1 MASIRDLA
9 DAIIRM
15 EGSML
20 PGSVNMTMVTRHGLW
35 NVGHLV
41 WADQRNAVPVII
53 NGRAW
58 AGWPTY
64 DEAYAGLVRQIR
76 LDASRGMTLSRFI
89 SKYAPAKE
97 NNTAV
102 YIANVSAWTG
112 IPPDARL
119 SDVLDDWQNPPSAP
133 VLNSRLTPGPVPG
146 GKRSSP
152 ATEAAD
158 SRSPDSTE
166 PQRSGSSQPPPEFS
180 ALPSSPGGIEPGGGS
195 GTDSGTPRASAGLA
209 QDKPEESGGTLTMP
223 APPPARSGPILAA
236 QRAALARF
244 LIRLARRISGE
255 VPSSGV

>member
-20 PGSVNMTMVTRHGLW
+20 PGSVNMTMVAQHGLW
-35 NVGHLV
+35 DLGHLV
-41 WADQRNAVPVII
+41 WAGQKNAVPVVI

-64 DEAYAGLVRQIR
+64 DEAYAGLIRQIQ
-76 LDASRGMTLSRFI
+76 LDVSRGMTLSQFI
-89 SKYAPAKE
+89 AKYAPSSE

-133 VLNSRLTPGPVPG
+133 ALNSRLTPGPVPG
-146 GKRSSP
+146 GKRSLP
-152 ATEAAD
+152 TTAAD

-166 PQRSGSSQPPPEFS
+166 LRRSGSSQPPS
-180 ALPSSPGGIEPGGGS
+180 ASSASSSSPGGIEPGGGS
-195 GTDSGTPRASAGLA
+195 GPDSSTPRASAGLA
-209 QDKPEESGGTLTMP
+209 QNEPEEPGGTLTIP
-223 APPPARSGPILAA
+223 APPPARPGPILAA

-244 LIRLARRISGE
+244 LIWLARRISGE